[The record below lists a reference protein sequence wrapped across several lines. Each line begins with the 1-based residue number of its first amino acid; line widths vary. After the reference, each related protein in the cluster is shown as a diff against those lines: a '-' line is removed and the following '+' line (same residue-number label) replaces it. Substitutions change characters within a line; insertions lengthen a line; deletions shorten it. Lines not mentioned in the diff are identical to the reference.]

1 MYLVSEEIIRG
12 DRHDTTNAF
21 QWSTIL
27 LNLPG
32 TQGYRPALAW
42 ISKRR
47 NDGSLASDFVCFVDD
62 LRFTGQGYQ
71 QVREAGHAISSRQS
85 YLGIQHALQK
95 LRSPGGTRR
104 PGAWAGVN
112 VCVEEDRG
120 VVVLSSQEKWDRM
133 KTICE
138 HWQVILE
145 MGDTDLDFKRLRSDR
160 GFMVYVTQ
168 AYPGMK
174 PYLKGF
180 HLSLETWRRG

>member
-1 MYLVSEEIIRG
+1 LEEIIRG

-21 QWSTIL
+21 QWSTII

-42 ISKRR
+42 ISKQR

-62 LRFTGQGYQ
+62 LRITGQGCQ
-71 QVREAGHAISSRQS
+71 RVREAGHAISLCQS
-85 YLGIQHALQK
+85 YLGIQDALQK

-120 VVVLSSQEKWDRM
+120 VVVLTSQEKLTSRAF
-133 KTICE
+133 T
-138 HWQVILE
+138 
-145 MGDTDLDFKRLRSDR
+145 FPLRHGGED
-160 GFMVYVTQ
+160 
-168 AYPGMK
+168 
-174 PYLKGF
+174 
-180 HLSLETWRRG
+180 ETARAGSCPNIESASPRRRVAR